1 MPKPIASIRHDLP
14 ASVVVFFVA
23 LPLCLGIALASGAPL
38 LSGLIAG
45 VIGGVVVGLVSGSPL
60 GVSGPAAGLAV
71 IVLGAISTLG
81 FEAFLVSVVLA
92 GLMQVGLGIARAG
105 PIGYFFPSAV
115 IKGMLA
121 GIGVIIVLKQIPHAL
136 GYDKDPEGELAFVQP
151 DGDTTLGALTH
162 MLSDVQPG
170 AVVITVV
177 SLAILLLWERV
188 LAKRARVFKLL
199 PGPLV
204 AVLFGV
210 GFEVITSRVA
220 PSLSLSESHLVS
232 VPVVASLSEFG
243 GLLVSPDWSRIGDS
257 AVWITA
263 FTIAI
268 VASLETLLCVAAT
281 DKLDAQRRV
290 TPTSRELVAQGAG
303 NLLSGLAGGLPIT
316 QVIVRSSANIQSGGR
331 TKLSAVLHG
340 LWLALFVMG
349 LPGFLNLIPL
359 AVLAAILLVVG
370 CKLARPALVRQMW
383 ALGPGQ
389 FLPFVATI
397 LGIVFTDLLT
407 GIGVGLG
414 VAVLVILRRNYQN
427 AHVLHLEESDEPGR
441 RHRVVMRLSEEV
453 SFLNKGAI
461 RHTLNQV
468 TDGSRVSIDMS
479 ACVVRDHDVLEVID
493 DFCASAEERDILVAV
508 TDVPDDAIQ
517 RRRTSGSSTSPSTAR
532 SLAAAILPTSPDS
545 PRTVAS

>member
-340 LWLALFVMG
+340 LWLALFVLA